1 MQSFTDIKSSDIP
14 KETYNKQ
21 EHVNQKTLDK
31 ALQSLDSLL
40 DDTPELPKYDKTE
53 LTSDNVH
60 AKENVDSPEQ
70 TESTHHEG
78 NNSLMEMMMDKAVD
92 LLNDMLDEFTESNV
106 CEKSDLAESE
116 SDSQEEKTD
125 SVENDDKSVEE
136 VKDNPRQEVVDG
148 KTYYYDDN
156 GNLYR
161 VDNKLTPS
169 TKYEVNGYKYE
180 TDDQGRI
187 ISASGKLRLR
197 DANYNRKMEK
207 VQDYE
212 GQDYQEGDDRG
223 HLIGHQFGGSDRLE
237 NLVPQ
242 DAKINQNDFRNFECE
257 LAKQVKEG
265 KDVEVLIEPIY
276 EGDSNRP
283 VAIVVT
289 YSIDGEE
296 NVRIFPNSQEG

>member
-1 MQSFTDIKSSDIP
+1 MSSEVS
-14 KETYNKQ
+14 ETKR
-21 EHVNQKTLDK
+21 VDV
-31 ALQSLDSLL
+31 
-40 DDTPELPKYDKTE
+40 DKTE
-53 LTSDNVH
+53 KTNY
-60 AKENVDSPEQ
+60 VDIKP
-70 TESTHHEG
+70 
-78 NNSLMEMMMDKAVD
+78 
-92 LLNDMLDEFTESNV
+92 
-106 CEKSDLAESE
+106 E
-116 SDSQEEKTD
+116 SDMSPTEAKKSINVLFSEEIEDNKTNTSEVQE
-125 SVENDDKSVEE
+125 
-136 VKDNPRQEVVDG
+136 NPHQEIVDG

-156 GNLYR
+156 GDLYR
-161 VDNKLTPS
+161 VDNKLAPS
-169 TKYEVNGYKYE
+169 TKYEINGYKYE

-187 ISASGKLRLR
+187 ISASGKLKMR
-197 DANYNRKMEK
+197 DPGYTRKMEK

-257 LAKQVKEG
+257 LSKEVKDG
-265 KDVEVLIEPIY
+265 KDVEVVIEPIY

-296 NVRIFPNSQEG
+296 NVRIFPNSQEE